1 MQENGIKKNLKKA
14 IITGVTG
21 QDGSYLAE
29 FLLDKNYVVHGIK
42 RRSSSFNTER
52 IDHLYQDPHIDNSR
66 FILHYGDLT
75 DSANL
80 IRIMQEVQPDELYN
94 LGAQSHVSVS
104 FETPEYTA
112 NSDAMGTLRLLEA
125 IRILNLSNK
134 TKFYQASTSEL
145 YGLIKESPQNEE
157 TPFYPRSPYAVAK
170 LYAYWITVN
179 YREAYNIF
187 ACNGILFNHESP
199 RRGETF
205 VTRKITRGLARIN
218 YGKEECLY
226 LGNIDSKRDW
236 GHAKDYVE
244 MQWLMLQQDQPED
257 FVIASGR
264 METVRR
270 FCELTAKELGWSSSS
285 HPNGIKWEGKGLDEI
300 GRRADTNEV
309 VIRIDPRYYRPTEVE
324 ELLGDSS
331 KAKSKLNWLPK
342 ISLEEMVYEM
352 VQEDIKIIN
361 KKI

>member
-1 MQENGIKKNLKKA
+1 MQENETKNNPKKA
-14 IITGVTG
+14 LITGITG

-29 FLLDKNYVVHGIK
+29 FLLDKNYEVHGIK

-52 IDHLYQDPHIDNSR
+52 IDHLYEDPHIDNSR

-112 NSDAMGTLRLLEA
+112 NSDAIGTLRLLEA
-125 IRILNLSNK
+125 IRILNLTDK

-170 LYAYWITVN
+170 LYAYWIAVN
-179 YREAYNIF
+179 YREAYDIF

-218 YGKEECLY
+218 FGIEKCLY

-244 MQWLMLQQDQPED
+244 MQWLMLQLDKPED

-270 FCELTAKELGWSSSS
+270 FCELTAMELGWISSS

-309 VIRIDPRYYRPTEVE
+309 VIRIDPRYYRPTEVD

-331 KAKSKLNWLPK
+331 KAKLKLNWQPK
-342 ISLEEMVYEM
+342 ISIEEMVHEM
-352 VQEDIKIIN
+352 VQEDMKIIN